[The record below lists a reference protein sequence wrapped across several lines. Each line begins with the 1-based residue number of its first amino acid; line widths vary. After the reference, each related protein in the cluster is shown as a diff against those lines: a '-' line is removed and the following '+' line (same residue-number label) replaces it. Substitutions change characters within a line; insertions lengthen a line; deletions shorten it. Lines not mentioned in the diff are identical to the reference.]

1 MTESERGDAEHRLT
15 EPTAPSASNSASERV
30 TGCERVMVD
39 KAEVKPLSYVE
50 QRGEK
55 GAVSALAVIG
65 LV

>member
-1 MTESERGDAEHRLT
+1 
-15 EPTAPSASNSASERV
+15 
-30 TGCERVMVD
+30 MVD
-39 KAEVKPLSYVE
+39 KAEVKPLSCVE